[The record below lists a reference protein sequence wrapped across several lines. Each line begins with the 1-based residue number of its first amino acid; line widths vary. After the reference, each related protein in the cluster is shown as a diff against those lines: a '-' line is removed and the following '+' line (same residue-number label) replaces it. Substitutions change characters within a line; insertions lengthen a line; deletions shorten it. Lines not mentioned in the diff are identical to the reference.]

1 LVQAQDITPQG
12 NIEDSLRFLRY
23 KESMTDAS
31 HKARTDILAAML
43 PQAAFDG
50 WTQKSLRAAV
60 KDTDLPK
67 GAEELYF
74 PEGPLE
80 VIRFWSEQM
89 NAKIKADLDELDQPS
104 MKIRDKVT
112 AGVLSS
118 MYAIGPHEEA
128 ARRAISR
135 LSLPDALGQGPKQL
149 WSAVDTIWRA
159 IGDTSTDGNYYS
171 KRTILAGVIASTL
184 TVWLSD
190 EEPQKPK
197 ARKFLDA
204 RIANVMSFEK
214 AKWDFKKRTANMP
227 NPAEVLGALR
237 YGGRKGRRRRR
248 G

>member
-1 LVQAQDITPQG
+1 
-12 NIEDSLRFLRY
+12 
-23 KESMTDAS
+23 MTDAS
-31 HKARTDILAAML
+31 HKARADILAAML

-60 KDTDLPK
+60 KNTDLPK

-74 PEGPLE
+74 PQGPVE

-89 NAKIKADLDELDQPS
+89 NAAVETDLAELDQAT

-118 MYAIGPHEEA
+118 LYAIGPHDEA
-128 ARRAISR
+128 ARRAIAR
-135 LSLPDALGQGPKQL
+135 MSLPDALGQGPKQL
-149 WSAVDTIWRA
+149 WSVADTIWRA

-171 KRTILAGVIASTL
+171 KRTILAGVIGSTM
-184 TVWLSD
+184 TVWLSED
-190 EEPQKPK
+190 EPQKPK
-197 ARKFLDA
+197 ARKFLDD

-227 NPAEVLGALR
+227 NPAEILGAIR
-237 YGGRKGRRRRR
+237 YGAGKTRRRRR

>member
-1 LVQAQDITPQG
+1 
-12 NIEDSLRFLRY
+12 
-23 KESMTDAS
+23 MTDVS
-31 HKARTDILAAML
+31 HKARADILAAML

-60 KDTDLPK
+60 KNTDLPK
-67 GAEELYF
+67 GAEDLYF
-74 PEGPLE
+74 PQGPVE

-89 NAKIKADLDELDQPS
+89 NAAVETDLAELDQAT

-118 MYAIGPHEEA
+118 LYAIGPHDEA
-128 ARRAISR
+128 ARRAIAR
-135 LSLPDALGQGPKQL
+135 MSLPDALGQGPKQL
-149 WSAVDTIWRA
+149 WSAADTIWRA

-171 KRTILAGVIASTL
+171 KRTILAGVIGSTM
-184 TVWLSD
+184 TVWLSED
-190 EEPQKPK
+190 EPQKPK
-197 ARKFLDA
+197 ARKFLDD

-227 NPAEVLGALR
+227 NPAEILGAIR
-237 YGGRKGRRRRR
+237 YGAGKTRRRRR

>member
-1 LVQAQDITPQG
+1 
-12 NIEDSLRFLRY
+12 
-23 KESMTDAS
+23 MTDAS
-31 HKARTDILAAML
+31 HKARADILAAML

-60 KDTDLPK
+60 KNTDLPK
-67 GAEELYF
+67 GAEDLYF
-74 PEGPLE
+74 PQGPVE

-89 NAKIKADLDELDQPS
+89 NAAVETDLAELDQAT

-118 MYAIGPHEEA
+118 LYAIGPHDEA
-128 ARRAISR
+128 ARRAIAR
-135 LSLPDALGQGPKQL
+135 MSLPDALGQGPKQL
-149 WSAVDTIWRA
+149 WSAADTIWRA

-171 KRTILAGVIASTL
+171 KRTILAGVIGSTM
-184 TVWLSD
+184 TVWLSED
-190 EEPQKPK
+190 EPQKPK
-197 ARKFLDA
+197 ARKFLDD

-227 NPAEVLGALR
+227 NPAEILGAIR
-237 YGGRKGRRRRR
+237 YGVGKTRRRRR